1 MKQELINCCKLSLTL
16 AKLLYKEVLACL
28 VMATAELLQLID
40 LSLGGE
46 PPCGV
51 VNFNSMHTLLH
62 EIVRRLLQLEGF
74 VISNSAVAPT
84 EGGAL
89 YQPHGGSAPEPIV
102 MISKSTNVSPA
113 KRSSI
118 GIGTSKQPV
127 EGVSSK
133 QVDSSTQPAAGQAAT
148 TPAATVTAAAPKED
162 KVTVRKTETVVADVR
177 DTDMS
182 KGEENVTATD
192 EVVAKKQ
199 STTVAAPVASKE
211 VDLDETK
218 PVHELG
224 SQLSGDVAGQTSPI
238 GASISHMSMRH
249 PSVASSIGAAYPTST
264 SRSRPHMISAS
275 NELAAMERKIAEL
288 ENRLGT
294 FEALPDL
301 LERKGSNTMATPVK
315 DLWNFTSLNK
325 RVDAAE
331 DGIHQVSKQYN
342 IMIRLLLI
350 TVTLDV
356 FTGR

>member
-1 MKQELINCCKLSLTL
+1 
-16 AKLLYKEVLACL
+16 
-28 VMATAELLQLID
+28 MATAELLQLID

-74 VISNSAVAPT
+74 VISNSAAPT
-84 EGGAL
+84 EGGATSYV
-89 YQPHGGSAPEPIV
+89 YQPVPHRGSSSAELPIV
-102 MISKSTNVSPA
+102 KMSKSTSVSPA
-113 KRSSI
+113 RTSSI

-127 EGVSSK
+127 ERVVSSK
-133 QVDSSTQPAAGQAAT
+133 QVDSSTQPPPAGQPAAT
-148 TPAATVTAAAPKED
+148 TLADTAAAVAAAVPKED
-162 KVTVRKTETVVADVR
+162 KEIVRKAETVADGADVR
-177 DTDMS
+177 DGGMAS
-182 KGEENVTATD
+182 GEENVSTTD

-199 STTVAAPVASKE
+199 SSTVAQDLASKE

-218 PVHELG
+218 PAAVHELAA
-224 SQLSGDVAGQTSPI
+224 QLSGDIAGQTSPI
-238 GASISHMSMRH
+238 GARSISHMSMRD
-249 PSVASSIGAAYPTST
+249 PSMASSVGAYHTST

-294 FEALPDL
+294 VEALPDL
-301 LERKGSNTMATPVK
+301 LERKGANAMATPVK

-331 DGIHQVSKQYN
+331 DGIHQVSKY
-342 IMIRLLLI
+342 IMLAQNYY
-350 TVTLDV
+350 
-356 FTGR
+356 